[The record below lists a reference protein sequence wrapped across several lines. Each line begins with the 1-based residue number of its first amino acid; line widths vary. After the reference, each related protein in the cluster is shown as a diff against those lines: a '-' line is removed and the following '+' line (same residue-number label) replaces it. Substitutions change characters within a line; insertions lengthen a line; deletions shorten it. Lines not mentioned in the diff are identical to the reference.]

1 MFKIISSILLIVFAA
16 FRPVTIRCGLRRMDR
31 SMRKIR
37 NRFHIRGMCIGGG
50 VPSSAPESLSASPC
64 HGLIITHRAF
74 DVNTFRNVFIYYFKN
89 ILNIFVFDF
98 QNQSGKS
105 SSSSLGSSYPFTP
118 RFLTMRNAI
127 RLPTASTR
135 PPPKKMMC

>member
-16 FRPVTIRCGLRRMDR
+16 FRLITIRCGLRRMDR

-64 HGLIITHRAF
+64 HGLRITWEGLR
-74 DVNTFRNVFIYYFKN
+74 VKPFRNIFTYIIFYISNSFEYDRLGELLLIFI
-89 ILNIFVFDF
+89 
-98 QNQSGKS
+98 
-105 SSSSLGSSYPFTP
+105 
-118 RFLTMRNAI
+118 
-127 RLPTASTR
+127 
-135 PPPKKMMC
+135 